1 MDERQE
7 ALSLIKYGCEL
18 CRQVESNLP
27 HLIENPSHLLRP
39 RCEDIVKTFNTVMV
53 LLDSHSHNPSSSSP
67 SSSSFPPIIL
77 GQSSEQPRH
86 ELGVAGVQDL
96 LIRGTLEQPM
106 DLLHA
111 LGAGVSSRS
120 EMSMLEAL
128 ELGLE
133 APPGSSRRPLEL
145 ELGGM
150 LGGYV
155 KSGDA
160 ESFQGLIPSGDV
172 QDMVMEESDCDR
184 SPSNRARTR

>member
-18 CRQVESNLP
+18 SRQVESNLP
-27 HLIENPSHLLRP
+27 HWIENPSHLLRP

-77 GQSSEQPRH
+77 GQSSELPRH

-96 LIRGTLEQPM
+96 LRGTLAQPM
-106 DLLHA
+106 DLLHE
-111 LGAGVSSRS
+111 LGAGVSCRS

-133 APPGSSRRPLEL
+133 VPAGSSRRPLEL

-155 KSGDA
+155 ESGDA
-160 ESFQGLIPSGDV
+160 ESFQGLVPSGDV
-172 QDMVMEESDCDR
+172 QDMVMEESDCNR
-184 SPSNRARTR
+184 SPSNRPRTR